1 MPEKLN
7 NFDPTNLQ
15 ELFSVEGPREET
27 DASPVETI
35 GSTTQNSKTTT
46 PKENS
51 TSKHKEHKKPKRQES
66 KTSREQEAK
75 RTRAVKDDDGHVRSP
90 HNITMRDDYYKAL
103 QYLALKEGSAARM
116 WVILDEAVSK
126 YLDEKGLLTP
136 SGRVKI

>member
-66 KTSREQEAK
+66 KNWKQNCLITSADVERPIG
-75 RTRAVKDDDGHVRSP
+75 TF
-90 HNITMRDDYYKAL
+90 
-103 QYLALKEGSAARM
+103 
-116 WVILDEAVSK
+116 
-126 YLDEKGLLTP
+126 LLL
-136 SGRVKI
+136 R